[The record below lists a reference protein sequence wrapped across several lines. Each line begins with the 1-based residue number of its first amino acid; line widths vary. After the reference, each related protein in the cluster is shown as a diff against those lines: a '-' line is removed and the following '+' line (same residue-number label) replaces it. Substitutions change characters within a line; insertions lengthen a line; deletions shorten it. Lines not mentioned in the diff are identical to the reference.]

1 MSILQNWVFDYLM
14 KVKGSIS
21 PFDRSVFIAP
31 YSSPGAITADAGWYQ
46 TFGQDIADL
55 RTYPKLRTPALG
67 IGGIGYPLLATFLKQ
82 YAAHY
87 TLIELKNTG
96 HWVPEERPRETTEAL
111 VRFFQ

>member
-1 MSILQNWVFDYLM
+1 MVGI
-14 KVKGSIS
+14 
-21 PFDRSVFIAP
+21 R
-31 YSSPGAITADAGWYQ
+31 

-67 IGGIGYPLLATFLKQ
+67 IGGISYPLLATFLKQ

-96 HWVPEERPRETTEAL
+96 HWVPEERPREMTEAL
-111 VRFFQ
+111 VKFFQ